1 MICQGRYSMTLYD
14 DNSDE
19 MKYFWKLVRI
29 ADKLSQVDRKT
40 VENVYDFY
48 QDNGYLTQ
56 DQIDEVLRIAR
67 KFRSADGQD

>member
-1 MICQGRYSMTLYD
+1 MTLYD